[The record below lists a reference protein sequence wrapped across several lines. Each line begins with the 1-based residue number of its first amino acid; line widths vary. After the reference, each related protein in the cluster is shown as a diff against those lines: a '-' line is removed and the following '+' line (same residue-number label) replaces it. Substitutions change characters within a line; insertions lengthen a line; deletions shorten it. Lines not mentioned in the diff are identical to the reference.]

1 MDRAD
6 VEKVKGSIDIVSVIS
21 GYVSL
26 KKRGRTYVGLCPFH
40 TEKTPSFHVDSARQT
55 YKCFG
60 CGKGGDAFSF
70 LMEIKGVSFPE
81 ALQELARQAG
91 ITLEKM
97 GRRQSSETRMLYE
110 ANRLALMFYRD
121 MLRSPRGEA
130 AMSYLKERGL
140 SQETI
145 DAFEL
150 GYAPDSWDS
159 LLRLFRSR
167 GVSPEVGARC
177 GLFVERD
184 SRGHYDRFRNR
195 VIFPIRDISSEVI
208 GFGARILGPGE
219 PKYLN
224 TPESAIF
231 KKRKILY
238 NLHQVK
244 GLLRNT
250 GVAVVEGY
258 MDVVSLS
265 NAGFREA
272 VATLGTALSEDHVQ
286 LLSRFTD
293 KVNLVFDGDAA
304 GRNAM
309 VRAVEPFLGF
319 DIVPRA
325 VLLPDGKDPD
335 DVARTDRGLWSDLLA
350 GAPSLWDFIFDE
362 SFSTR
367 DSSKLEDKKS
377 LMKELVPVISR
388 VRDPLFRELLA
399 QRLSLRLGVSQE
411 VVVREMKQGGGDG
424 RPAAPSRNT
433 SGERRPVEE
442 IMMRLM
448 LFDDRAI
455 RMAKLFG
462 FAGEFRDNDLS
473 ALARYLIDHGKEGL
487 DASACP
493 DHIRHAAS
501 RIMADGEFPGD
512 PTKAL
517 IDMGCRFKS
526 RAIGADIQRIQREL
540 VQAEENGDR
549 AKRNSLLVERQN
561 KVNERKHIRA
571 YVMEVLQRI

>member
-91 ITLEKM
+91 ITLEKR

-319 DIVPRA
+319 DIVPGQCCC
-325 VLLPDGKDPD
+325 PTEKT
-335 DVARTDRGLWSDLLA
+335 RTMSRGPTGDC
-350 GAPSLWDFIFDE
+350 GAISWPERRRCGIL
-362 SFSTR
+362 FS
-367 DSSKLEDKKS
+367 
-377 LMKELVPVISR
+377 MNPFPPVIHQN
-388 VRDPLFRELLA
+388 L
-399 QRLSLRLGVSQE
+399 
-411 VVVREMKQGGGDG
+411 K
-424 RPAAPSRNT
+424 
-433 SGERRPVEE
+433 
-442 IMMRLM
+442 IK
-448 LFDDRAI
+448 RA
-455 RMAKLFG
+455 L
-462 FAGEFRDNDLS
+462 
-473 ALARYLIDHGKEGL
+473 
-487 DASACP
+487 
-493 DHIRHAAS
+493 
-501 RIMADGEFPGD
+501 
-512 PTKAL
+512 
-517 IDMGCRFKS
+517 
-526 RAIGADIQRIQREL
+526 
-540 VQAEENGDR
+540 
-549 AKRNSLLVERQN
+549 
-561 KVNERKHIRA
+561 
-571 YVMEVLQRI
+571 